1 MRNTNKIF
9 ALFGETF
16 RSLKTL
22 GWTDKPARNGIYGE
36 SEVGTGKSV
45 VGRRNLQEVGYME
58 NPEVGTEKAA
68 RNGIYLESWG
78 RNKETC
84 KKWDVWKII
93 SWTEKPAKKW
103 DTCRILRLDG

>member
-45 VGRRNLQEVGYME
+45 VGK
-58 NPEVGTEKAA
+58 PA
-68 RNGIYLESWG
+68 RNGIYRVSH
-78 RNKETC
+78 ET
-84 KKWDVWKII
+84 
-93 SWTEKPAKKW
+93 
-103 DTCRILRLDG
+103 